1 MVISSYVIQAFP
13 ERSDEVAQAISAYEG
28 VEVHEQIEDRLVVSI
43 EAESTDATYELA
55 TLLSQLQGVVTVN
68 LVYCNFEDE
77 TLCV

>member
-1 MVISSYVIQAFP
+1 MVISSYVIQSLP
-13 ERSDEVAQAISAYEG
+13 EQSEQVAKALTAYEG
-28 VEVHEQIEDRLVVSI
+28 VEVHEQIGDRLVVSI

-55 TLLSQLQGVVTVN
+55 TQLSQMQGVVTVN

>member
-1 MVISSYVIQAFP
+1 MVISSYVIQALP
-13 ERSDEVAQAISAYEG
+13 EKCEEVAKALTTYKG
-28 VEVHEQIEDRLVVSI
+28 VEVHEQIEGRLVVSI

-55 TLLSQLQGVVTVN
+55 TRLSQMSGVVTVN

>member
-1 MVISSYVIQAFP
+1 MVISSYVIQALP
-13 ERSDEVAQAISAYEG
+13 ERSEEVVKALTAYVG
-28 VEVHEQIEDRLVVSI
+28 VEVHEQIENQLVVSI

-55 TLLSQLQGVVTVN
+55 TQLSQMQGVVTVN